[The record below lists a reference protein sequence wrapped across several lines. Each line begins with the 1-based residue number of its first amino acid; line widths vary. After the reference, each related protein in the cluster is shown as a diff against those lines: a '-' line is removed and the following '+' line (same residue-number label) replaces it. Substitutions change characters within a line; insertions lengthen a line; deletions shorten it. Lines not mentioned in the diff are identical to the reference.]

1 MLVLSSGLISKE
13 VLSLRATAPVA
24 SVEGVLIN
32 PKNLKIEGFYCK
44 EYYSNQTVILL
55 TQDIREIIDNGYIVN
70 DREVLSDPE
79 DLIRLKE
86 IINLK
91 FGLINKRVETVSK
104 EKIGKVNDYVVDL
117 DSMYIQK
124 LHVNKPIYKHLNNNS
139 LIIDRSQIN
148 EITPS
153 RIIIND
159 LLNPGLAEAG
169 ALI

>member
-1 MLVLSSGLISKE
+1 M
-13 VLSLRATAPVA
+13 
-24 SVEGVLIN
+24 
-32 PKNLKIEGFYCK
+32 
-44 EYYSNQTVILL
+44 
-55 TQDIREIIDNGYIVN
+55 
-70 DREVLSDPE
+70 LSDPE

-169 ALI
+169 ALV